1 MHRVPEPDT
10 DDKGRE
16 DHRDHRDWEPRSGHK
31 GEGVHRREPYNEERP
46 SDRRGVAKEPEEEEK
61 EPESATTSED
71 KKEEG
76 ADEEE
81 SKDGF
86 NAPKQDDDEKADKVD
101 NEPEK
106 EIDQEGDSAND
117 ETTQVTTTTATVSD
131 NEEAE
136 PVSKFMLLDRLFKF
150 IESESE
156 DQVNPV
162 LAGYFS
168 KVV

>member
-1 MHRVPEPDT
+1 MPKMKRAKTRQKMATRLRRPLLKTLPLM
-10 DDKGRE
+10 
-16 DHRDHRDWEPRSGHK
+16 PRKSL
-31 GEGVHRREPYNEERP
+31 RRPAQSLRK
-46 SDRRGVAKEPEEEEK
+46 SQKRRKRSLNLQPQVR
-61 EPESATTSED
+61 T

-106 EIDQEGDSAND
+106 EIDQEEDSAND